1 MCKKVSRNTEKKR
14 FENGEKLWNSELNS
28 QTKTSQGEND
38 KSGKGQYLSKKEKS
52 FKKLEIL
59 QKSTKMKRGTLM

>member
-38 KSGKGQYLSKKEKS
+38 KSGKG
-52 FKKLEIL
+52 
-59 QKSTKMKRGTLM
+59 